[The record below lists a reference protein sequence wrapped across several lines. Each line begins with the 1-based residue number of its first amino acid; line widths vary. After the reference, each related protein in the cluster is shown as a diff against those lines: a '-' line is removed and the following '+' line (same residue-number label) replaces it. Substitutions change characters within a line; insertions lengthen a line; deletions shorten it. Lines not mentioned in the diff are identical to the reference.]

1 MKFTKYLKDKII
13 EITFS
18 IFIYFLILL
27 LLLAFK
33 SKIELIISL
42 TIIYFIPFIFIT
54 TKNFYKK
61 QQFINTL
68 LNNINN
74 LDKAYLVLETLKKP
88 SSYEDQLIYD
98 AMYEINK
105 SMNENIK
112 NYKEQVDTFKN
123 YIEMWIHEVKIP
135 LSSLTLL
142 VHNHKDKFSKNSLK
156 QIKKIDDYLEQI
168 LYYVRSENANK
179 DYLINKVNLKKSITA
194 VALKNK
200 DFILESNINLI
211 VENIQQ
217 EIYTD
222 SKWLEFIINQIISN
236 SIKYK
241 DNNKESFIKIYTIE
255 NKETVSIVIEDNG
268 IGISKSDIRRV
279 FEKSFTGENG
289 RINGSSTGMGLFIV
303 KNLCDKLGHSIK
315 IDSEKNQYTKVY
327 ITVSKNKYY
336 EVVK

>member
-156 QIKKIDDYLEQI
+156 QIKKI
-168 LYYVRSENANK
+168 
-179 DYLINKVNLKKSITA
+179 
-194 VALKNK
+194 
-200 DFILESNINLI
+200 
-211 VENIQQ
+211 
-217 EIYTD
+217 
-222 SKWLEFIINQIISN
+222 
-236 SIKYK
+236 
-241 DNNKESFIKIYTIE
+241 
-255 NKETVSIVIEDNG
+255 
-268 IGISKSDIRRV
+268 
-279 FEKSFTGENG
+279 
-289 RINGSSTGMGLFIV
+289 
-303 KNLCDKLGHSIK
+303 
-315 IDSEKNQYTKVY
+315 EKNQFLLTEPCRKAQPCRM
-327 ITVSKNKYY
+327 
-336 EVVK
+336 